1 MAETSTTPAP
11 GLTWKDA
18 FMGLLPSL
26 NATLQALA
34 TALIAISTT
43 LATQHFTAPKAPMH
57 IPAAD
62 SIPAPVLDLDPVV
75 KAIEGIRD
83 DLALERSQRHLKS
96 GRPLK

>member
-1 MAETSTTPAP
+1 MR
-11 GLTWKDA
+11 
-18 FMGLLPSL
+18 
-26 NATLQALA
+26 
-34 TALIAISTT
+34 
-43 LATQHFTAPKAPMH
+43 

-62 SIPAPVLDLDPVV
+62 APIAAPAPVLNLDPVV